1 MSHLLSLIVA
11 FDQNRVIGK
20 DGTLPWSLPRDLRR
34 FKEISLGKTV
44 VMGRK
49 THQSIGRIL
58 PDRKNV
64 VISSNASLV
73 DANCLCFTSLR
84 KALKALEGDKEV
96 FIIGG
101 ESIYRESIPLADKIY
116 LTEID
121 CSVEGGDVYFPKLD
135 LHEWEIEIKEKYLPD
150 LKNKF
155 GMTFKVL
162 HKKKIT
168 C

>member
-1 MSHLLSLIVA
+1 M
-11 FDQNRVIGK
+11 IGK
-20 DGTLPWSLPRDLRR
+20 DGTLPWNLPRDLRR

-49 THQSIGRIL
+49 THQSIGRVL
-58 PDRKNV
+58 PERKNV
-64 VISSNASLV
+64 VISSNPRLV
-73 DANCLCFTSLR
+73 DSDCLSFSSLR
-84 KALKALEGDKEV
+84 TALKALEGDKEV

-121 CSVEGGDVYFPKLD
+121 GSVEGGDVYFPKLD
-135 LHEWEIEIKEKYLPD
+135 LHEWETEIKEKYLPD

-162 HKKKIT
+162 HRKKN
-168 C
+168 

>member
-1 MSHLLSLIVA
+1 MNKLRKISYCEALLSGFEYL
-11 FDQNRVIGK
+11 
-20 DGTLPWSLPRDLRR
+20 
-34 FKEISLGKTV
+34 
-44 VMGRK
+44 
-49 THQSIGRIL
+49 
-58 PDRKNV
+58 
-64 VISSNASLV
+64 
-73 DANCLCFTSLR
+73 
-84 KALKALEGDKEV
+84 LENHKEV

-121 CSVEGGDVYFPKLD
+121 GSVEGGDVYFPKLD
-135 LHEWEIEIKEKYLPD
+135 LHEWEIEIKEKHLPD

-162 HKKKIT
+162 HRKNIS

>member
-1 MSHLLSLIVA
+1 MLLSLIVA
-11 FDQNRVIGK
+11 FDKNRVIGK
-20 DGTLPWSLPRDLRR
+20 EGTLPWSLPRDLKR

-49 THQSIGRIL
+49 THQSIGRML
-58 PDRKNV
+58 PERKNV
-64 VISSNASLV
+64 VISSNAKLA
-73 DANCLCFTSLR
+73 DIKCLSFTSLR
-84 KALKALEGDKEV
+84 KALKALESDKEV

-135 LHEWEIEIKEKYLPD
+135 LYEWEIETKEKYLPD
-150 LKNKF
+150 LNNKF

-162 HKKKIT
+162 HRKKD
-168 C
+168 

>member
-49 THQSIGRIL
+49 THQSIGRML

-121 CSVEGGDVYFPKLD
+121 ASVKGGDVYFPKLD
-135 LHEWEIEIKEKYLPD
+135 LDEWEIEIKEKYLPD

>member
-1 MSHLLSLIVA
+1 MLLSLIVA

-20 DGTLPWSLPRDLRR
+20 DGTLPWNLPRDLRR

-49 THQSIGRIL
+49 THQSIGRVL
-58 PDRKNV
+58 PERKNV
-64 VISSNASLV
+64 VISSNPRLV
-73 DANCLCFTSLR
+73 DSDCLSFSSLR
-84 KALKALEGDKEV
+84 TALKALEGDKEV

-121 CSVEGGDVYFPKLD
+121 GSVEGGDVYFPKLD
-135 LHEWEIEIKEKYLPD
+135 LHEWETEIKEKFHIIRKNIKD
-150 LKNKF
+150 LKMN
-155 GMTFKVL
+155 
-162 HKKKIT
+162 
-168 C
+168 

>member
-1 MSHLLSLIVA
+1 MLLSLIVA

-49 THQSIGRIL
+49 THQSIGRVL
-58 PDRKNV
+58 PERKNV
-64 VISSNASLV
+64 VISSNPRLV
-73 DANCLCFTSLR
+73 DSNCLSFTSLR
-84 KALKALEGDKEV
+84 SALKALEGDKEV

-116 LTEID
+116 LTE
-121 CSVEGGDVYFPKLD
+121 VEGAVGGGDVYFPKLD
-135 LHEWEIEIKEKYLPD
+135 LDEWRIEVKEKYSPD
-150 LKNKF
+150 SENKF
-155 GMTFKVL
+155 GMTFKLL
-162 HKKKIT
+162 HRKKG
-168 C
+168 

>member
-1 MSHLLSLIVA
+1 MLLSLIVA

-34 FKEISLGKTV
+34 FKEISIGKTV

-49 THQSIGRIL
+49 THQSIGRML
-58 PDRKNV
+58 PERKNV
-64 VISSNASLV
+64 VISSNAHLV
-73 DANCLCFTSLR
+73 DVNCFSFTSLP

-101 ESIYRESIPLADKIY
+101 ESIYRESIPMADKIY

-121 CSVEGGDVYFPKLD
+121 GSVEGGDVYFPKLD
-135 LHEWEIEIKEKYLPD
+135 LHEWEIETKEKYLPD

-162 HKKKIT
+162 HRKKD
-168 C
+168 

>member
-1 MSHLLSLIVA
+1 MSQLLGLIVA

-20 DGTLPWSLPRDLRR
+20 HGTLPWRLPRDLKR

-49 THQSIGRIL
+49 THQSIGRML
-58 PDRKNV
+58 PGRKNV
-64 VISSNASLV
+64 VISSNAHLV
-73 DANCLCFTSLR
+73 DTNCLSFTSLR

-121 CSVEGGDVYFPKLD
+121 ASIEGGDVHFPKLD
-135 LHEWEIEIKEKYLPD
+135 LREWEIEIKEKYLPD

-162 HKKKIT
+162 NRKKD
-168 C
+168 

>member
-1 MSHLLSLIVA
+1 MLLSLIVA

-20 DGTLPWSLPRDLRR
+20 EGTLPWSLPRDLRR
-34 FKEISLGKTV
+34 FKEISIGKTV

-49 THQSIGRIL
+49 THQSIGRML
-58 PDRKNV
+58 PERKNV
-64 VISSNASLV
+64 VISSNAHLV
-73 DANCLCFTSLR
+73 DVNCFSFTSLP

-101 ESIYRESIPLADKIY
+101 ESIYRESIPMADKIY

-121 CSVEGGDVYFPKLD
+121 GSVEGGDVYFPKLD
-135 LHEWEIEIKEKYLPD
+135 LHEWEIETKEKYLPD

-162 HKKKIT
+162 HRKKD
-168 C
+168 

>member
-49 THQSIGRIL
+49 THQSIGRML

-101 ESIYRESIPLADKIY
+101 ESIY
-116 LTEID
+116 
-121 CSVEGGDVYFPKLD
+121 
-135 LHEWEIEIKEKYLPD
+135 
-150 LKNKF
+150 
-155 GMTFKVL
+155 
-162 HKKKIT
+162 
-168 C
+168 

>member
-1 MSHLLSLIVA
+1 MLLSLIVA

-49 THQSIGRIL
+49 THQSIGRML
-58 PDRKNV
+58 PERKNV

-73 DANCLCFTSLR
+73 DANCLSFSSLR
-84 KALKALEGDKEV
+84 KALKALAGDKEV

-101 ESIYRESIPLADKIY
+101 ESIYRESIPLANKIY

-121 CSVEGGDVYFPKLD
+121 GSVKGGDVYFPKLD
-135 LHEWEIEIKEKYLPD
+135 LNDWEIELKEKHLPD

-162 HKKKIT
+162 HRKRV
-168 C
+168 

>member
-1 MSHLLSLIVA
+1 MFISLLLSLIVA

-20 DGTLPWSLPRDLRR
+20 EGTLPWSLPRDLRR

-49 THQSIGRIL
+49 THQSIGRML
-58 PDRKNV
+58 PERKNV
-64 VISSNASLV
+64 VISSNAHLV
-73 DANCLCFTSLR
+73 DVNCFSFTSLP

-121 CSVEGGDVYFPKLD
+121 GSVEGGDVYFPKLD
-135 LHEWEIEIKEKYLPD
+135 LHEWEIETEEKYLDP
-150 LKNKF
+150 KQRKKY
-155 GMTFKVL
+155 MKVY
-162 HKKKIT
+162 
-168 C
+168 

>member
-1 MSHLLSLIVA
+1 MSYLLSLIVA

-20 DGTLPWSLPRDLRR
+20 GGALPWSLPRDLRR
-34 FKEISLGKTV
+34 FKEISLGNTV

-49 THQSIGRIL
+49 THQSIGRML
-58 PDRKNV
+58 PGRKNV
-64 VISSNASLV
+64 VISSNATLV
-73 DANCLCFTSLR
+73 DANCLCFPNLR
-84 KALKALEGDKEV
+84 KALKALEADKEI

-121 CSVEGGDVYFPKLD
+121 GSVEGGDVYFPKLN
-135 LHEWEIEIKEKYLPD
+135 LHEWETEIKEKHLPD

-162 HKKKIT
+162 HRKKIS